1 MMELVGIL
9 FGGCSCSSPDRSQS
23 SMTNVTEEF
32 DGVNGFNTSTYVVIV
47 IQRWRVDLLSGST
60 WKTRECVWRRRK
72 PANDYGWAS
81 SRSGWGLLQ
90 SVPEFETADPEL
102 GWLSERI
109 FVASGARQPNEVEL
123 AVYQVG

>member
-1 MMELVGIL
+1 
-9 FGGCSCSSPDRSQS
+9 
-23 SMTNVTEEF
+23 MTNVTEEF

-60 WKTRECVWRRRK
+60 WKTRNACGVAGNQRTITDGLPVDPDGVYFSRFRVRNRRPRT
-72 PANDYGWAS
+72 
-81 SRSGWGLLQ
+81 GLA
-90 SVPEFETADPEL
+90 F
-102 GWLSERI
+102 ERI